1 MLTKNIMSVQ
11 IIMLIVNPFKPLKE
25 ILIIEK
31 SNFYW
36 IYKENKKVQFQ
47 KIFVY
52 VKKTVHILKLNPNYL
67 ISMFIVK

>member
-31 SNFYW
+31 SNFFW

>member
-1 MLTKNIMSVQ
+1 VLTKNIMSVQ

-31 SNFYW
+31 SNFFW

>member
-1 MLTKNIMSVQ
+1 VLTKNIMSVQ